1 MSGVTALW
9 LAGLVMLAL
18 WTTFHMGVECGR
30 EEKEINDDEDDDITK
45 K

>member
-1 MSGVTALW
+1 MSGVTALV

-18 WTTFHMGVECGR
+18 WTTFHLGVECGR
-30 EEKEINDDEDDDITK
+30 EEKEITDEDDDFTK